1 MKTEAQLKLGSLGL
15 ASVVKHYE
23 RLMEQCDGD
32 VVAVELIL
40 DEHDFFWQRLSED
53 AKQQIRVRFA

>member
-40 DEHDFFWQRLSED
+40 DEHDFFWQR
-53 AKQQIRVRFA
+53 